1 MGEGTWLSQVVGTA
15 DHRLSTNHRADD
27 RCIVTYCGA
36 SFCISFCL
44 PQGTVRCDDVP
55 AACISVPILILL
67 STSFLLLL
75 PAMRASPGPRRPGD
89 LTVGSSR
96 GPPDSTFSRKS
107 LAVYSVQYRMGNA
120 RATNETAAPFI
131 HSPNF
136 VPECSDHIRCFSA
149 AAGPALPSP
158 PPVSP
163 ELHPHVGYSERP
175 HGSMPQKGG

>member
-1 MGEGTWLSQVVGTA
+1 MGTA

-55 AACISVPILILL
+55 AACISVPIPILL

-107 LAVYSVQYRMGNA
+107 LAVYSVQYRMGMREQRMKRRRRSSTLRSLCPSA
-120 RATNETAAPFI
+120 RIIYDVFRQRRAQRFR
-131 HSPNF
+131 
-136 VPECSDHIRCFSA
+136 VPPQFLLSCILMWVILK
-149 AAGPALPSP
+149 GPMVPCLKKEAD
-158 PPVSP
+158 
-163 ELHPHVGYSERP
+163 
-175 HGSMPQKGG
+175 